1 MTAVLPMPGCLT
13 RRLSKVVLAERMG
26 VEIRRYNIIYQL
38 IDDIQQALTGMLAPV
53 YTDVILGRA
62 EIRELFPSRRGIQ
75 IAGCRVL
82 EGRMTRN
89 AVVRVLREGEI
100 INETTIASLRHFR
113 DEVNEMTAG
122 TECGVLLQGFNDFQ
136 EGDIVEAHRQELGR
150 R

>member
-1 MTAVLPMPGCLT
+1 MAGTKHNLRPPDV
-13 RRLSKVVLAERMG
+13 
-26 VEIRRYNIIYQL
+26 IYQL

-89 AVVRVLREGEI
+89 AVVRVLREGELI
-100 INETTIASLRHFR
+100 HETTIASLRHFR
-113 DEVNEMTAG
+113 DEVNEMTVG
-122 TECGVLLQGFNDFQ
+122 TECGVMLQGFNDFQ
-136 EGDIVEAHRQELGR
+136 QGDIVEAHRQELGR